1 MDIATRLR
9 QFIDYRKISVSQ
21 FADTCGIPRPSL
33 SQLLSGRNKKVSD
46 ELIGKIH
53 DAFPALSVL
62 WLMFGEGS
70 MLTDANI
77 ETSEPQKAPEL
88 PFDVSTVSD
97 YEDFMP
103 YGKEA
108 DNYHQQMPENY
119 DSVPYRSASRK
130 QTSSADAKQSA
141 PSSEIS
147 FIDASG
153 MTGSPAASGASAS
166 TSAQGAT
173 EPASESKRKVSHIIV
188 YYNDNTF
195 ETFLP
200 QSAVR

>member
-21 FADTCGIPRPSL
+21 FADTCGIPRPSF

-53 DAFPALSVL
+53 DAFPALSVM
-62 WLMFGEGS
+62 WLMFGEGN

-77 ETSEPQKAPEL
+77 ETSEPENTPEL
-88 PFDVSTVSD
+88 PFNESIASD
-97 YEDFMP
+97 YEEFML
-103 YGKEA
+103 YGKENNA
-108 DNYHQQMPENY
+108 YQQREPEKY
-119 DSVPYRSASRK
+119 EAIPYRTAPRK
-130 QTSSADAKQSA
+130 QPSPEAQQTPA
-141 PSSEIS
+141 PSEIS
-147 FIDASG
+147 FIDTSG
-153 MTGSPAASGASAS
+153 MSAGATSSSGPSAQSQQKGASEA
-166 TSAQGAT
+166 
-173 EPASESKRKVSHIIV
+173 KRKVSHIIV

-200 QSAVR
+200 QSAGH

>member
-21 FADTCGIPRPSL
+21 FADTCGIPRPSF

-53 DAFPALSVL
+53 EAFPSLSVL
-62 WLMFGEGS
+62 WLMFGEGN

-77 ETSEPQKAPEL
+77 ETSESQNTPEL
-88 PFDVSTVSD
+88 PFKDSLAAD
-97 YEDFMP
+97 YEDFVP
-103 YGKEA
+103 YGKENIEYTQREA
-108 DNYHQQMPENY
+108 EKY
-119 DSVPYRSASRK
+119 DPVPYRTSARK
-130 QTSSADAKQSA
+130 QSPGDNLKNNTPA
-141 PSSEIS
+141 SEIS
-147 FIDASG
+147 FIDTSG
-153 MTGSPAASGASAS
+153 MAVASSQDQSPEKPVGASAD
-166 TSAQGAT
+166 T
-173 EPASESKRKVSHIIV
+173 KRKVSHIIV

-200 QSAVR
+200 QSAGR